1 MDVEELEKI
10 LKPIK
15 EAVRCLEMKSTT
27 LADCFC
33 QLIKLSFSIK
43 NLPESTSAFR
53 NQCIAIFNKR
63 WKQFNFNLYMLAY
76 LSPSPTISWYVFVYL
91 FKKIKQFNCSLFSN
105 LIGKSFQKSVFCHVV
120 HWTIKN
126 IWLKMGGGSNSTPK
140 LIAQLAAYCERKL

>member
-1 MDVEELEKI
+1 
-10 LKPIK
+10 
-15 EAVRCLEMKSTT
+15 MKSTT

-76 LSPSPTISWYVFVYL
+76 LLHPQYHGMYL
-91 FKKIKQFNCSLFSN
+91 FICLKKS
-105 LIGKSFQKSVFCHVV
+105 
-120 HWTIKN
+120 
-126 IWLKMGGGSNSTPK
+126 SNSTAHFF
-140 LIAQLAAYCERKL
+140 LI

>member
-76 LSPSPTISWYVFVYL
+76 LLHPQYRGMYL
-91 FKKIKQFNCSLFSN
+91 FICLKKS
-105 LIGKSFQKSVFCHVV
+105 
-120 HWTIKN
+120 
-126 IWLKMGGGSNSTPK
+126 SNSTAHFF
-140 LIAQLAAYCERKL
+140 LI